1 MSANTLFPQMKFQVQ
16 EQIVDTK
23 SLLDEHNFYHQRQG
37 VPSELTK
44 KLTYILGN
52 TTRNWPISTMTL
64 GGVGYGVTKSAVEL
78 DDVQFT
84 YPVMGRRDKVS
95 TVYSTEYTTGDTPGI
110 GNSIF
115 YVTFSDNWIK
125 RFYVIQSE
133 SGIQAYVHSDG
144 EPAASGGFRYAC
156 QMDPAGPLDFCPLN
170 QLDPNVRWVELNTAV
185 AESESRST
193 ESKMIM
199 PGKFKNQMTFM
210 RAGISWAGNVANKI
224 MNIKVKT
231 DKGETDVWMDYAMW
245 QFEERWAEEC
255 EHMYWYSRYN
265 RATDGTVAL
274 KDMLTGKIIPRGSG
288 MLEQITNK
296 GTYSKLTY
304 NTISNKVGDALFG
317 QSDAMGMNITL
328 MTGTG
333 GKREFHRA
341 MLDRGAQF
349 FSAFGLFAGNISDKF
364 VTGSNYNLM
373 LGGYFDGFYHIDGYT
388 IKLKY
393 NPLFDIGRIAQGGP
407 LHPES
412 GLPLESYRMV
422 FIDDGDV
429 DGMPN
434 IQHVAQKGRAY
445 MDGVSQ
451 GLTNMP
457 RSIQILLGGVG
468 GGTNST
474 SKLLST
480 VQDKS
485 EYTRM
490 KSAGI
495 QIMRGNRCFDLQCVA
510 GLG

>member
-1 MSANTLFPQMKFQVQ
+1 MAANSLYPAMKFQVQ

-23 SLLDEHNFYHQRQG
+23 ALLDENNFYHQRQG

-64 GGVGYGVTKSAVEL
+64 GGVGYGVNQSAIEL

-84 YPVMGRRDKVS
+84 YPVMGRRNKVS
-95 TVYSTEYTTGDTPGI
+95 TVYSTEYVTGDTPGI
-110 GNSIF
+110 GNDIF
-115 YVTFSDNWIK
+115 YITFSDNWIK
-125 RFYVIQSE
+125 RFYIIQSE
-133 SGIQAYVHSDG
+133 GGQQAYVHSDG
-144 EPAASGGFRYAC
+144 EPVAGGFRYAV
-156 QMDPAGPLDFCPLN
+156 QLDPAGPLDFCPLS
-170 QLDPNVRWVELNTAV
+170 QLDPNTKWVELHTAV

-199 PGKFKNQMTFM
+199 PGKFKNQMGFM
-210 RAGISWAGNVANKI
+210 RAGISWAGNVANKV

-245 QFEERWAEEC
+245 QMEERWAEEC
-255 EHMYWYSRYN
+255 EHMYWYNRYN
-265 RATDGTVAL
+265 RAVDGTIAL

-288 MLEQITNK
+288 ILEQILNK

-304 NTISNKVGDALFG
+304 NTISNKIGDALFG
-317 QSDAMGMNITL
+317 QSDTMGMNITL

-341 MLDRGAQF
+341 MLEKGAQF
-349 FSAFGLFAGNISDKF
+349 FASFGGMNTADKF
-364 VTGSNYNLM
+364 LTGSNYNLM

-388 IKLKY
+388 IKVKY
-393 NPLFDIGRIAQGGP
+393 NPLFDVGRIAEGGP

-422 FIDDGDV
+422 FLDDGDV

-434 IQHVAQKGRAY
+434 IVHVAQKGRAY

-457 RSIQILLGGVG
+457 RSIQILLGNGP
-468 GGTNST
+468 NQ

-480 VQDKS
+480 VQDKA

-495 QIMRGNRCFDLQCVA
+495 QIMRANRCFDLQCVA
-510 GLG
+510 GL

>member
-1 MSANTLFPQMKFQVQ
+1 MPSTLYPAMKFQVQ
-16 EQIVDTK
+16 EQIIDTK
-23 SLLDEHNFYHQRQG
+23 SLLDENNFYHQRQG

-64 GGVGYGVTKSAVEL
+64 GGVGYGVNQSAIEL

-84 YPVMGRRDKVS
+84 YPVMGRRNKVS
-95 TVYSTEYTTGDTPGI
+95 TVYSTEYTTGDTPGLS
-110 GNSIF
+110 NDIF
-115 YVTFSDNWIK
+115 YITFTDNWIK
-125 RFYVIQSE
+125 RFYIIQSE
-133 SGIQAYVHSDG
+133 SGIQAYVHADG
-144 EPAASGGFRYAC
+144 EPVAGGFRYAC
-156 QMDPAGPLDFCPLN
+156 QLDPAGPLDSCPLN
-170 QLDPNVRWVELNTAV
+170 QLDPNVKWVELHTAV

-199 PGKFKNQMTFM
+199 PGKFKNQMGFM
-210 RAGISWAGNVANKI
+210 RAGISWAGNVANKV

-245 QFEERWAEEC
+245 QMEERWAEEC
-255 EHMYWYSRYN
+255 EHMYWYNRYN

-274 KDMLTGKIIPRGSG
+274 KDMLTGKIVPRGSG
-288 MLEQITNK
+288 ILEQITNK

-304 NTISNKVGDALFG
+304 NTISNKIGDALFG
-317 QSDAMGMNITL
+317 QSDTMGMNITL

-341 MLDRGAQF
+341 LLDKGAQF
-349 FSAFGLFAGNISDKF
+349 FSAFGTAVQGEKF
-364 VTGSNYNLM
+364 LTGSNYNLM

-388 IKLKY
+388 IKVKY
-393 NPLFDIGRIAQGGP
+393 NPLFDVGRIAEGGP
-407 LHPES
+407 IHPES

-422 FIDDGDV
+422 FLDDGDV

-434 IQHVAQKGRAY
+434 IVHVAQKGRSY
-445 MDGVSQ
+445 MDGVAQ
-451 GLTNMP
+451 GLTQMP
-457 RSIQILLGGVG
+457 RSIQILLGNGP
-468 GGTNST
+468 NQ

-480 VQDKS
+480 VQDKA

-495 QIMRGNRCFDLQCVA
+495 QIMRANRCFDLQCVA
-510 GLG
+510 GL